1 MVITA
6 ANVGDIIRIDQN
18 AVHIQVEAVTEKYV
32 HYRQETGDNFAT
44 FEHNIQGSVVLDPNR
59 IQEFRRNITLGT
71 ALRSAEL
78 SAIRHLLDSQATRE
92 QHMDATSVLASVKGM
107 KMRLSERISQ
117 REARDTGKQPA
128 HRSLDAIISKA
139 SADGQAK
146 QQSQAMKQSRDF
158 DR

>member
-6 ANVGDIIRIDQN
+6 ANVGDIICMDQN
-18 AVHIQVEAVTEKYV
+18 AVHIQVEAVTDQYV

-59 IQEFRRNITLGT
+59 IQEFKRNVTLGT

-78 SAIRHLLDSQATRE
+78 SAIRHLLDGQATRE
-92 QHMDATSVLASVKGM
+92 QHMDATSVLGSVKGM

-117 REARDTGKQPA
+117 REALSADKQA
-128 HRSLDAIISKA
+128 GHRSLDAIITKA
-139 SADGQAK
+139 SADAK
-146 QQSQAMKQSRDF
+146 VQQSQILKHTHDF